1 LKSIDGLFHQKEKV
15 PEEWDYV
22 ELEKLTDEKSA
33 IRMGPFGSSLK
44 KEELVGKGIM
54 TLWIEN
60 VVNNEFSWDYK
71 QYITKE
77 KFEELRGFEVKPDD
91 VLITMMGTIGR
102 VAIVPKDIGTAII
115 TSHLLKI
122 TLDQKKCLPKF
133 LYYFLQSYFIHRQLL
148 RESRGIV
155 MSGLNTKIIK
165 SLLIKVPKL
174 PEQKKIALILSNID
188 ELIQK
193 QQQVIE
199 QTQKLMKG
207 QMQKLLTQG
216 IGHEYPQEFKE
227 KDWLFGTKILIPEEW
242 KLSRLS
248 ENIELKN
255 GFAFESEF
263 FVDKSDKVVITPGNF
278 HKDGGFYFEDRN
290 TTFYKGKIPDGFI
303 LKNGDLLVV
312 MTDLTRD
319 GIILGNSIILDSEY
333 VVLHNQRIAKIMVEE
348 EKLDK
353 YFLNYF
359 FNSFLSKQQ
368 IKRTAAGTGVIHT
381 SSEKIL
387 ELLILIPPLPEQQK
401 IASILSNLDSLIQ
414 QEKQYKEKL
423 QKIKRGLMQQL
434 LTGKTRVKV

>member
-1 LKSIDGLFHQKEKV
+1 MKSVDGLFHQKEKI

-60 VVNNEFSWDYK
+60 IVNNEFSWDYK

-91 VLITMMGTIGR
+91 VLITMMGTVGR

-155 MSGLNTKIIK
+155 MSGLNTEIIK

-188 ELIQK
+188 ELILK

-207 QMQKLLTQG
+207 QMQKLLTKG
-216 IGHEYPQEFKE
+216 INHTKFSKRP
-227 KDWLFGTKILIPEEW
+227 WLFGKKIEIPVEWELKRIKDVTEVSVGLVINPSTYFDDNGTVPMITGKNVTENGIVLDKVDFISEKSNKLLDKTRIWSGDLVTMRVGYPGRTSLVKDEHDGINCASVIITRKSKKIDSQFLYYLSNSELISKQVTKYEAGSAQKVINIDSWENFLIP
-242 KLSRLS
+242 
-248 ENIELKN
+248 
-255 GFAFESEF
+255 F
-263 FVDKSDKVVITPGNF
+263 
-278 HKDGGFYFEDRN
+278 
-290 TTFYKGKIPDGFI
+290 
-303 LKNGDLLVV
+303 
-312 MTDLTRD
+312 
-319 GIILGNSIILDSEY
+319 
-333 VVLHNQRIAKIMVEE
+333 
-348 EKLDK
+348 
-353 YFLNYF
+353 
-359 FNSFLSKQQ
+359 
-368 IKRTAAGTGVIHT
+368 
-381 SSEKIL
+381 
-387 ELLILIPPLPEQQK
+387 PPLPEQQK
-401 IASILSNLDSLIQ
+401 IASILSNLDLLIQ

>member
-1 LKSIDGLFHQKEKV
+1 LKSVDGLFHQKEKI

-60 VVNNEFSWDYK
+60 IVNNEFSWDYK

-91 VLITMMGTIGR
+91 VLITMMGTVGR

-155 MSGLNTKIIK
+155 MSGLNTEIIK

-188 ELIQK
+188 ELILK

-207 QMQKLLTQG
+207 QMQKLLTKG
-216 IGHEYPQEFKE
+216 INHTKFSKRP
-227 KDWLFGTKILIPEEW
+227 WLFGKKIEIPVEWELKRIKDVTEVSVGLVINPSTYFDDNGTVPMITGKNVTENGIVLDKVDFISEKSNKLLDKTRIWSGDLVTMRVGYPGRTSLVKDEHDGINCASVIITRKSKKIDSQFLYYLSNSELISKQVTKYEAGSAQKVINIDSWENFLIP
-242 KLSRLS
+242 
-248 ENIELKN
+248 
-255 GFAFESEF
+255 F
-263 FVDKSDKVVITPGNF
+263 
-278 HKDGGFYFEDRN
+278 
-290 TTFYKGKIPDGFI
+290 
-303 LKNGDLLVV
+303 
-312 MTDLTRD
+312 
-319 GIILGNSIILDSEY
+319 
-333 VVLHNQRIAKIMVEE
+333 
-348 EKLDK
+348 
-353 YFLNYF
+353 
-359 FNSFLSKQQ
+359 
-368 IKRTAAGTGVIHT
+368 
-381 SSEKIL
+381 
-387 ELLILIPPLPEQQK
+387 PPLPEQQK
-401 IASILSNLDSLIQ
+401 IASILSNLDLLIQ